1 MAPTADYS
9 LRKIL
14 MWDDV
19 IIGSGNRGSSAHHV
33 FAIRGE
39 HGVSENPTS
48 FWISR
53 VYLGLGMTIFK
64 DTREGK
70 KLAKMIADS
79 KTADQINAYLK
90 TVVLRKA
97 KPKVL
102 MDAVDRAI
110 NKSFEEGREDKVREI
125 LQTLRIGNDV

>member
-1 MAPTADYS
+1 
-9 LRKIL
+9 

-19 IIGSGNRGSSAHHV
+19 IIGSGNRGSCAHHV

-39 HGVSENPTS
+39 HAISENQTS

-70 KLAKMIADS
+70 KLSKMIADS

-97 KPKVL
+97 KSKVL

-110 NKSFEEGREDKVREI
+110 NKSFEEGREAKVREI